1 VQAGAGA
8 ADLAGEQR
16 ERDQAAGVVG
26 AVDVL
31 ADAHAPEDDRGLG
44 AGVEAGHLAKGRGRD
59 AADRLH
65 GLRREVL
72 HVGGERLEIGGVGL
86 DVLPVV
92 ELLLHDG
99 VDHRVQHR
107 DVAAGLELQHVGGV
121 PHERGAARIHH
132 DELGAALGG
141 VLEEGRGHGVVL
153 GRVGAD
159 HHDDLGV
166 RRRHEGAET
175 APDPTPSSSPATDE
189 AWHRRV
195 QWSTLF
201 VPKPARTSFWKR

>member
-1 VQAGAGA
+1 
-8 ADLAGEQR
+8 
-16 ERDQAAGVVG
+16 
-26 AVDVL
+26 
-31 ADAHAPEDDRGLG
+31 
-44 AGVEAGHLAKGRGRD
+44 
-59 AADRLH
+59 
-65 GLRREVL
+65 
-72 HVGGERLEIGGVGL
+72 
-86 DVLPVV
+86 
-92 ELLLHDG
+92 

-121 PHERGAARIHH
+121 PHERGAARIITTS
-132 DELGAALGG
+132 LAPRSVAFLKKVAATGWF
-141 VLEEGRGHGVVL
+141 L

-195 QWSTLF
+195 QWSTLL
-201 VPKPARTSFWKR
+201 VPNPARTSFWKR